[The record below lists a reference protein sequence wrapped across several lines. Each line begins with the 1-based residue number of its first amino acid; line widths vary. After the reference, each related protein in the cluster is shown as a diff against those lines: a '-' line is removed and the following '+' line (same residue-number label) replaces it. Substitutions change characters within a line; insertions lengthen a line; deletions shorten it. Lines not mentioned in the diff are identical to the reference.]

1 MDSNRIRPLGL
12 TGHSSSSLGGLQ
24 VPPSLLRPSSL
35 FLRACNP
42 ALERGYPRTPK
53 CARCRNHGVVSAL
66 KGHKRFCRW
75 RDCVCAK
82 CTLIAERQRVMAA
95 QVALRRQQAQEESEA
110 RELRLLYSGSGIGG
124 EAVVPHGSP
133 GGSGLAA
140 PASSTPSAVGAS
152 FDVYRAENQKDDDKI
167 NKFNLYNGFMG
178 RSLFAPHGTRLPSPS
193 EKTECSPKDSNAPLV
208 DDSVSPSPVFDLS
221 SDHTDSPQRS
231 PSSSDPESG
240 SETEKSTDSPS
251 LERDPTDI
259 MAKIFPHQ
267 KRDTLESMVRTCKGD
282 LVKSIELVLSSKE
295 NTSDTK
301 TLPVSNY
308 PNAFRASAVLPGALG
323 ALGSKSAFAP
333 LHMSPTAAG
342 GENMFG
348 LSPRL
353 GVSPLRLAYSSTNG
367 GLTGF
372 MSPYMTSGLMP
383 VFPLRPPLDSY
394 SFPGMIRDLSYLQS
408 KEALCNTGS
417 LYSRLNSEK

>member
-1 MDSNRIRPLGL
+1 MDSRIRPLGL
-12 TGHSSSSLGGLQ
+12 AGPAANPLGGLQ
-24 VPPSLLRPSSL
+24 VPPSLLRPPPL

-110 RELRLLYSGSGIGG
+110 RELRLLYPGSGIGG
-124 EAVVPHGSP
+124 ETGIPQGSP
-133 GGSGLAA
+133 SG
-140 PASSTPSAVGAS
+140 PGVPTTVSSTPATPG
-152 FDVYRAENQKDDDKI
+152 FDVFGEENQKDDGKLSKY
-167 NKFNLYNGFMG
+167 NFYNGFMG
-178 RSLFAPHGTRLPSPS
+178 RPLFAPHPARLPSPS
-193 EKTECSPKDSNAPLV
+193 DKRDLSPSKDNTASSTEDST
-208 DDSVSPSPVFDLS
+208 SPSPVFD
-221 SDHTDSPQRS
+221 HTVSPQRS
-231 PSSSDPESG
+231 LSSSDPESG
-240 SETEKSTDSPS
+240 SESEKPREYPS
-251 LERDPTDI
+251 LDRDPTDI

-282 LVKSIELVLSSKE
+282 IVRSIELVLSSKE
-295 NTSDTK
+295 NKTDSDG
-301 TLPVSNY
+301 LSIHPHAPRS
-308 PNAFRASAVLPGALG
+308 SAGLPGALG
-323 ALGSKSAFAP
+323 AMGSKSAFSP
-333 LHMSPTAAG
+333 LHVPPTAAG
-342 GENMFG
+342 GDG
-348 LSPRL
+348 LYGLGPRL
-353 GVSPLRLAYSSTNG
+353 GVSPLRLAYSSANG
-367 GLTGF
+367 GVAGF

-408 KEALCNTGS
+408 KESLCSS
-417 LYSRLNSEK
+417 LQLFTHDLTVKNDK